1 MSKYSSSS
9 KPAAPK
15 VNREVHPVMRGIGC
29 IMMVVV
35 PIISYLAATVI
46 VPAFPIPLLPGMTKA
61 LDVPPWLYNSL
72 TGLQPLFNYIE
83 SQPLFVSF
91 LVFAIVLTILIF
103 SIMSIVYGF
112 IYKAFGPS
120 QYGPTDAPPI
130 RKKVKKYTR

>member
-1 MSKYSSSS
+1 MGKYAARN
-9 KPAAPK
+9 KPEMPR

-29 IMMVVV
+29 IMMVIV

-46 VPAFPIPLLPGMTKA
+46 VNNFPIPLLPSMTRPI
-61 LDVPPWLYNSL
+61 DIPDWMYSL
-72 TGLQPLFNYIE
+72 NGLTSVFQYIEGQPL
-83 SQPLFVSF
+83 
-91 LVFAIVLTILIF
+91 LVAYVIFTVVISILIF